1 VAVASSEVAFGEL
14 VASSSPM
21 LLRAA
26 WLLTGDESLARDL
39 VQAAWER
46 AWARWD
52 IVATANEPAAYVRT
66 VMTSIFLT
74 WRRRRWWGEI
84 PTSSPWDATTA
95 VDETDNAVVRTS
107 VLAAL
112 GGLSARQRAVVVLR
126 YFLDLTET
134 QTAAELGCSVGSVKS
149 HSSRALQ
156 QLRSAPELDGLWHSE
171 AIDDRR

>member
-1 VAVASSEVAFGEL
+1 
-14 VASSSPM
+14 M

-26 WLLTGDESLARDL
+26 WLLTGDEALARDL

-46 AWARWD
+46 AWLRWD
-52 IVATANEPAAYVRT
+52 AVAAADEPAAYVRT

-84 PTSSPWDATTA
+84 PTSTPWDVTAA
-95 VDETDNAVVRTS
+95 VDETDHALLRTS

-112 GGLSARQRAVVVLR
+112 STLSARQRAVVVLR

-149 HSSRALQ
+149 HTHRALQ
-156 QLRSAPELDGLWHSE
+156 QLRSAPALDGL
-171 AIDDRR
+171 

>member
-1 VAVASSEVAFGEL
+1 MPSSEVAFREF

-21 LLRAA
+21 LLRGA

-46 AWARWD
+46 MWARWEV
-52 IVATANEPAAYVRT
+52 VAGADEPVAYVRT

-84 PTSSPWDATTA
+84 PTSTPWDVTA
-95 VDETDNAVVRTS
+95 VVDEMDNAVVRAS

-112 GGLSARQRAVVVLR
+112 GTLSARQRAVVVLR
-126 YFLDLTET
+126 YFLDLTEM
-134 QTAAELGCSVGSVKS
+134 QTASELGCSVGSVKS
-149 HSSRALQ
+149 HVRRALQ
-156 QLRSAPELDGLWHSE
+156 QLRSAPELDGLWHQE

>member
-1 VAVASSEVAFGEL
+1 VSGDEVAFREL
-14 VASSSPM
+14 VAASTPA

-46 AWARWD
+46 TWIRWET
-52 IVATANEPAAYVRT
+52 VAGADEPLAYVRT
-66 VMTSIFLT
+66 VLTSIFLT

-84 PTSSPWDATTA
+84 PTSARWLTSPAADQTED
-95 VDETDNAVVRTS
+95 VLVRRS

-112 GGLSARQRAVVVLR
+112 AALSARQRAVVVLR

-149 HSSRALQ
+149 HASRALQ
-156 QLRSAPELDGLWHSE
+156 QLRSAPELDGLWHQE
-171 AIDDRR
+171 AIDERR